1 MIGSVLA
8 VALLLQYSDV
18 PASTSA
24 AGVQPAPPV
33 AAKPLAPAAK
43 AAPDPNEM
51 ICHNQPVTGSRLIK
65 TKVCHTRAEWD
76 QASRDTQQTVG
87 NMENTHGM
95 KGTN

>member
-1 MIGSVLA
+1 MIGTIFA
-8 VALLLQYSDV
+8 FALLMQATDA
-18 PASTSA
+18 PATA
-24 AGVQPAPPV
+24 AGGTPAPPA
-33 AAKPLAPAAK
+33 AAKPAVTKTAA
-43 AAPDPNEM
+43 DPNEM